1 MTRTSPDDA
10 QWVSLMLVM
19 QQIPLIQKQ
28 DDAALRHPT
37 ERGGSNGWV
46 QSSGRKCLIRC
57 LIPSRCRQGTAGRT
71 DATADQSSCTSTTT
85 C

>member
-1 MTRTSPDDA
+1 MTRASLNDI
-10 QWVSLMLVM
+10 QWVSMMLVM

-28 DDAALRHPT
+28 DDAALRHSA

-46 QSSGRKCLIRC
+46 RSSGRKFLVRC
-57 LIPSRCRQGTAGRT
+57 LIPPRRRQGTAGRT